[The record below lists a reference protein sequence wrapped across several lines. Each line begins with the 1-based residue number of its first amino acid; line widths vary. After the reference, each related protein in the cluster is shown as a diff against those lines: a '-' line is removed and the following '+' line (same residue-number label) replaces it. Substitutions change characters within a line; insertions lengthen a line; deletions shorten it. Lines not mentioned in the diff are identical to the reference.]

1 MAVVRSWEG
10 FLPVF
15 YSEKVWTQ
23 NSCNISVDEGSH
35 VPIGEVCWAR
45 SNLDGA
51 RTSMNRDKTIPLTD
65 GSILK
70 ALTRLAMP
78 IIGTSFVQMAYG
90 FIDMIWVG
98 RLGSGPVAAIGTAG
112 FFTWLANA
120 LIIIPRIGAEVG
132 VAQSI
137 GRKDREGT
145 TTAIR
150 HSIQLIVVLSLLY
163 GAGLIIFRKP
173 LLSFYRLGPE
183 IEALAS
189 TYLLIISLSMM
200 FFATNPIFTAIFNGA
215 GDSTTP
221 FRINTLGLVVNI
233 ILDPILIFGLGP
245 IPRLEVTGAALATVI
260 AQVAATSMFI
270 LEARKRPELFAG
282 LKLLTK
288 PDCSYVR
295 NMVKMGLPM
304 SLQSGFFTLISMAIA
319 RIISAWGPLAIAVQR
334 VGSQI
339 ETISWMTAGGFQSAM
354 SAFAGQNYGARKGQR
369 VYHGYFVGL
378 RIVSVI
384 GIAATAVLIIGAPNL
399 FSIFIREEEAI
410 ILGASYLRIIGV
422 SQLFQ
427 SVEILTA
434 GAFIGLGKTSPPSI
448 VGITLNLLRIPAA
461 LLLSRTSLGLDG
473 VWWAI
478 SISSILKGLI
488 LGTWYLRFMHTNQEM
503 LELRRESMAEEA
515 F

>member
-1 MAVVRSWEG
+1 MIKDR
-10 FLPVF
+10 
-15 YSEKVWTQ
+15 
-23 NSCNISVDEGSH
+23 
-35 VPIGEVCWAR
+35 
-45 SNLDGA
+45 
-51 RTSMNRDKTIPLTD
+51 TIPLTD

-98 RLGSGPVAAIGTAG
+98 RLGSGAVAAVGTVG

-132 VAQSI
+132 VAQSTGRQDQKGSTRAI
-137 GRKDREGT
+137 G
-145 TTAIR
+145 

-163 GAGLIIFRKP
+163 AAALIVFRRP

-183 IEALAS
+183 IEGMAS
-189 TYLLIISLSMM
+189 TYLAIIALGMV
-200 FFATNPIFTAIFNGA
+200 FFSINPVFTGIFNGA

-233 ILDPILIFGLGP
+233 ILDPILIYGLGP
-245 IPRLEVTGAALATVI
+245 FPRLEVTGAAIATVI
-260 AQVAATSMFI
+260 AQVVATSVFI

-282 LKLLTK
+282 LKLFAK
-288 PDCSYVR
+288 PDFGYLKS
-295 NMVKMGLPM
+295 MVKMGLPM
-304 SLQSGFFTLISMAIA
+304 SLQSAFFTLISMLIA

-354 SAFAGQNYGARKGQR
+354 SAFAGQNYGAKKGQR
-369 VYHGYFVGL
+369 VYQGYFVGL
-378 RIVSVI
+378 RIVGVI
-384 GIAATAVLIIGAPNL
+384 GLVATAVLFFGAPTL
-399 FSIFIREEEAI
+399 FSIFIAEEEV
-410 ILGASYLRIIGV
+410 ILMGSSYLRIIAGC
-422 SQLFQ
+422 QLFQ

-434 GAFIGLGKTSPPSI
+434 GAFIGLGRTAPPSI
-448 VGITLNLLRIPAA
+448 VGISLNLLRIPAA
-461 LLLSRTSLGLDG
+461 LLLSATALGLDG

-478 SISSILKGLI
+478 SISSILKGLVLCI
-488 LGTWYLRFMHTNQEM
+488 WYLRFMNTNREM
-503 LELRRESMAEEA
+503 LELRAESTV
-515 F
+515 